1 MAHQYQLHQKIT
13 VQCWCCRSP
22 QEFVFSSPSDQVV
35 CSHCVAHTGNTHA
48 ERRDA
53 DHVQLWS
60 DLYARALAEHAAQ
73 TAAADQTIA
82 LLIAELDAAKEQVA
96 QFSAVLARDFDQT
109 QSAEVRAILETDLVK
124 SAERKTDAALL
135 RYDRAMA
142 ALWRISTQHQLSD
155 AKPQPNQPLR
165 CSCGKPV
172 TECVEW
178 AALESV
184 RQLLESWEAKQQRHL
199 AAGERHALP
208 SEHPDVQTSTPI
220 SPRNSGRRR

>member
-1 MAHQYQLHQKIT
+1 MAHQHPLHQTIT

-22 QEFVFSSPSDQVV
+22 QEFVFNSPSDQVV
-35 CSHCVAHTGNTHA
+35 CSHCVAHTGSTHA

-60 DLYARALAEHAAQ
+60 DLYARTLADHAAE
-73 TAAADQTIA
+73 TTAADQAIA
-82 LLIAELDAAKEQVA
+82 LLVAELDAAKAQIEQ
-96 QFSAVLARDFDQT
+96 FTAVLARDFDQA
-109 QSAEVRAILETDLVK
+109 QGSEVRAILETDLVK
-124 SAERKTDAALL
+124 NAERKTDAALL

-142 ALWRISTQHQLSD
+142 ALWRINSLHQLSD
-155 AKPQPNQPLR
+155 TKPLPNQPVR

-172 TECVEW
+172 TACSEW

-184 RQLLESWEAKQQRHL
+184 RQLLEAWEAKQQRFL

-208 SEHPDVQTSTPI
+208 PEHPAVRESAPI
-220 SPRNSGRRR
+220 SSRNTGRRR